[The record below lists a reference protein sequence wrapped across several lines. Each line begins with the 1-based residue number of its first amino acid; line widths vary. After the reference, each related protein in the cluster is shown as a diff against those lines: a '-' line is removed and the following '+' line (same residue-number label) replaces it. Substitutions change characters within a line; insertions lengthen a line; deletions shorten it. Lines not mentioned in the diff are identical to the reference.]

1 MDFELIRQKLTNA
14 GLKVTPQ
21 RLAILEAIFELNNH
35 PNAENIVGFIRKNHP
50 NISTATVYKVLD
62 ALVENHII
70 RRVKTASDVM
80 RYDGIMD
87 KHHHLYCAQ
96 TDRIEDYA
104 DEDLDLILAN
114 HFRKKGIDGFKI
126 EDIRLQI
133 VGKFTG

>member
-1 MDFELIRQKLTNA
+1 LRSAQTLQHFNPEQAR
-14 GLKVTPQ
+14 GLNF
-21 RLAILEAIFELNNH
+21 I
-35 PNAENIVGFIRKNHP
+35 PNPTSYDWTKFNI
-50 NISTATVYKVLD
+50 ISTATVYKVLD

-70 RRVKTASDVM
+70 RRVKTDSDVM

>member
-1 MDFELIRQKLTNA
+1 MDFEFIRQKLTNA

-21 RLAILEAIFELNNH
+21 RMAILEAIFELNNH
-35 PNAENIVGFIRKNHP
+35 PNADNIVGFIRKNHP

-62 ALVENHII
+62 ALVDNHII
-70 RRVKTASDVM
+70 RRVKTDSDVM
-80 RYDGIMD
+80 RYDAIMD
-87 KHHHLYCAQ
+87 KHHHLYCAH

-104 DEDLDLILAN
+104 DEDLDRILAD
-114 HFRKKGIDGFKI
+114 HFRKKGIYGFKI

>member
-21 RLAILEAIFELNNH
+21 RMAILEAIFELNNH

-70 RRVKTASDVM
+70 RRVKTDSDVM